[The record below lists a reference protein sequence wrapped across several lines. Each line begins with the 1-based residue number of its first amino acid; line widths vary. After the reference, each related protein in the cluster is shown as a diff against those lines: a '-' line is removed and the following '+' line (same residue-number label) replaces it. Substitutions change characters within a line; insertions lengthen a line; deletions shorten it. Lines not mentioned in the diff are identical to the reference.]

1 MQTIVV
7 SGSVSN
13 QQNIQN
19 LVEKLAKQY
28 TILDYPKTI
37 TGDFEKMYSQIHQTF
52 MKSIAQTDVLLLF
65 NYDKNGVQG
74 YIGAAGFAELH
85 FAVSLHAVY
94 GKNIQTFIYQM
105 PDKQVFCY
113 DEIQRWL
120 SLGWIQLWEGE
131 KI

>member
-19 LVEKLAKQY
+19 LVNTLANKY
-28 TILDYPKTI
+28 TVLDYPKPI